1 MKSASADHQ
10 FPDSC
15 EAPLRILI
23 ITQSTAAPEKMRT
36 RVKVAASMLVRFS
49 AARQSSELLANAIIA
64 SSVRVKTRVFM
75 EITTQKS
82 PISGIG
88 VELRF
93 AGRNFLVS
101 TFGADVV
108 SKPTN
113 TSLSDDKLST
123 RELERD
129 LAFVFG
135 PFGFED
141 CGVALNARNAAA
153 LAFICRRTLRRLV
166 FVGPGEFDLKPLLA
180 KRPNFEFAAFHFP
193 GAVDLGRGNVA

>member
-36 RVKVAASMLVRFS
+36 SVKVAASMLVCFS

-75 EITTQKS
+75 EIKTKS

-93 AGRNFLVS
+93 VGRNFLVS
-101 TFGADVV
+101 AFGADVV
-108 SKPTN
+108 SKPAN

-135 PFGFED
+135 ALGFEN
-141 CGVALNARNAAA
+141 GSVAFNAGNAAS
-153 LAFICRRTLRRLV
+153 LAFVGRRTLRRLV
-166 FVGPGEFDLKPLLA
+166 FVGAGEFDLKPLLA
-180 KRPNFEFAAFHFP
+180 KRPDFEFAAFHFP
-193 GAVDLGRGNVA
+193 SAVNLGRGDFA